1 MSSKSRRRSP
11 KTKRK
16 RQRDG
21 AKRKPPAFPEH
32 EIFAALQQVVAY
44 LQGGLYAEARQSCEL
59 VLKSYPE
66 HPDALNLC
74 GVACFQSG
82 DADESIRYLEAAIT
96 NRENFADAYNNLG
109 NVLRAV
115 DKLGEAEAAYGR
127 AIAVDSLY
135 FDAYFNL
142 GIVLEAM
149 GRFGEAA
156 TANQHALE
164 IRPDFP
170 PVHLNMGNVLKA
182 LGRFDEALEIY
193 RWTLTLDPRHVD
205 ALNNLGTVQY
215 ELRDFSGA
223 EATYRSALE
232 IDPQHADVVYNLGVV
247 LQETGRLDEAIAAYQ
262 QAVEFRPYYGEGY
275 LNLGYALHQTGRL
288 DAAATAYERAI
299 ELEPGNSQAFVNLG
313 DLMLDRG
320 EPGAAVALCD
330 DFLVARPGDT
340 GVLAFKTVALRE
352 LGEKDPA
359 GYLADFDGL
368 IQSKQFETPAG
379 FDSLGDFNA
388 ALATH
393 ICNHP
398 TLASSPASNATREGK
413 HSGELLVKPKG
424 PMADWERLVL
434 GAIDE
439 YRDALPQESQHPFI
453 TCAPEDFR
461 LTAWSVVMQI
471 GGHQVPHIHPSAW
484 LSGVYYV
491 EVPDEVAAA
500 DQRKAG
506 WIEFGRP
513 PDHYHAK
520 VEPELKLI
528 KPQQGTLLLFP
539 SYFYHR
545 TVPLKTEGRRISIAF
560 DVMPLARILHRGP
573 RMMAKGEADKGKGP
587 VGEQE

>member
-11 KTKRK
+11 KIKRK
-16 RQRDG
+16 RQRAG
-21 AKRKPPAFPEH
+21 AKRKPAAFPEQ

-59 VLKSYPE
+59 ILTSYPD

-82 DADESIRYLEAAIT
+82 DPDESMKYLEAAIA
-96 NRENFADAYNNLG
+96 NRANFADAYNNLG
-109 NVLRAV
+109 NVLRGV
-115 DKLGEAEAAYGR
+115 DKLADAEAAYER
-127 AIAVDSLY
+127 AIAVEPLN

-149 GRFGEAA
+149 GRFGEAEV
-156 TANQHALE
+156 ANRHALE

-232 IDPQHADVVYNLGVV
+232 VDPRHADVCYNLGVV
-247 LQETGRLDEAIAAYQ
+247 LQETGRLDEAIAAYR
-262 QAVEFRPYYGEGY
+262 QAVAFRPYYGEGY
-275 LNLGYALHQTGRL
+275 LNLGYALHQTGEL
-288 DAAATAYERAI
+288 DAAMTAYERAM
-299 ELEPGNSQAFVNLG
+299 ELDPNSSQAHANLG
-313 DLMLDRG
+313 DLLLDRG
-320 EPGAAVALCD
+320 ESGAAVALCD
-330 DFLVARPGDT
+330 EFLAAHRGDT
-340 GVLAFKTVALRE
+340 GILAFKSLALLE
-352 LGEKDPA
+352 LGEKDA
-359 GYLADFDGL
+359 ARYLADFDGL
-368 IQSKQFETPAG
+368 IKSKVLEAPPG
-379 FDSLGDFNA
+379 FGSLSDFNA

-398 TLASSPASNATREGK
+398 TLTSSPASNATREGK
-413 HSGELLVKPKG
+413 HSGELLVEPKG

-434 GAIDE
+434 RAIDE
-439 YRDALPQESQHPFI
+439 YRDDLAQDSEHPF
-453 TCAPEDFR
+453 TARAPESFR

-471 GGHQVPHIHPSAW
+471 RGHQLPHIHPSAW

-491 EVPDEVAAA
+491 EVPDEVAAE
-500 DQRKAG
+500 DQRPAG

-513 PDHYHAK
+513 PDHYHTKA
-520 VEPELKLI
+520 EPELKLI
-528 KPQQGTLLLFP
+528 KPQQGMLLLFP

-545 TVPLKTEGRRISIAF
+545 TVPLKKEGRRISIAF
-560 DVMPLARILHRGP
+560 DVMPLARR
-573 RMMAKGEADKGKGP
+573 
-587 VGEQE
+587 